1 MRLRDFL
8 ICFSCILVAAGL
20 LWIASGQLD
29 EINSARKEMKL
40 VVDEP
45 LENAPPSLAFA
56 TVAMGA
62 FRGLVVD
69 ILWMRAD
76 KLKEEG
82 QFFDAKQLAEWITT
96 LQPRFASVW
105 DFHAWNMAYNISVAM
120 PATQPQDRWRWVRNG
135 YELLRDKGIPKN
147 PKSISL
153 YRSLAWIFQHK
164 IGGLSDDVHRYYKL
178 QLANEMQPLLGD
190 ASYEYI
196 QSLAQ
201 APKELSEILAQPE
214 VAKFIAD
221 LKSADK
227 SFADEAT
234 LVDNYLSLQQRPG
247 RFSEEAFSVTDR
259 YRGTKGLTAF
269 DTFAKAYHL
278 RHRLKLEPE
287 LMMKINDDYAPIDP
301 QDPNRHL
308 SLDWRHPDVQA
319 IYWAVKGLEAAGGEK
334 GQDYSVDELNTDRIV
349 FHSLQNLY
357 TRGKIIIYPAPPVQD
372 IEKLSDERAAAAGQ
386 DRVFLFPDL
395 KMFAPYKKTMLKV
408 IDKYTS
414 DGGSNMSLENGYRN
428 MLKNAVL
435 MFYQAGHEMYA
446 RKIYAELKKRYPNRK
461 EFKRQSMMAFVKKRF
476 AEDLANISINDAREI
491 IVMMLSE
498 AYFRYA
504 LHDDDAS
511 FARERM
517 ARKIYDN
524 YQKEFSD
531 EDIDRVNLP
540 SFAIMRYIS
549 LMTFLQGPGYPQY
562 LKQNLLGRISIERP
576 ELFKKLQAQHKTL
589 QKESQ
594 QQN

>member
-8 ICFSCILVAAGL
+8 ICFSCVLVAAGL

-29 EINSARKEMKL
+29 NINAARKEMKL
-40 VVDEP
+40 VIDEP

-82 QFFDAKQLAEWITT
+82 QFFDAKQLADWITT

-105 DFHAWNMAYNISVAM
+105 DFQAWNMAYNISVAM

-147 PKSISL
+147 PRSISL

-190 ASYEYI
+190 GSYKYI
-196 QSLAQ
+196 QSLAH
-201 APKELSEILAQPE
+201 APKKLSEILARPE

-221 LKSADK
+221 LRAADN
-227 SFADEAT
+227 SFAENAT
-234 LVDNYLSLQQRPG
+234 LVDDYLSLQQNPAH
-247 RFSEEAFSVTDR
+247 FNEKAFSVVDR
-259 YRGTKGLTAF
+259 YRGTKGLLAF
-269 DTFAKAYHL
+269 DTFAKAYYL
-278 RHRLKLEPE
+278 RHRLKLDPE
-287 LMMKINDDYAPIDP
+287 LMMEINDKYAPVDP
-301 QDPNRHL
+301 QDPNRQL

-319 IYWAVKGLEAAGGEK
+319 IYWAVKGLEAAGGKK
-334 GQDYSVDELNTDRIV
+334 GHDYSIDELNTDRIV
-349 FHSLQNLY
+349 FQSLQNLY
-357 TRGKIIIYPAPPVQD
+357 TRGKMIIYPPPPTQD
-372 IEKLSDERAAAAGQ
+372 IKKLSPERAAVAGQ

-395 KMFAPYKKTMLKV
+395 RMFVPYKRAMLKV
-408 IDKYTS
+408 IEKYTT
-414 DGGSNMSLENGYRN
+414 DKGSNVSLENSYRN

-435 MFYQAGHEMYA
+435 MFYQAGYKKYA
-446 RKIYAELKKRYPNRK
+446 QKIYTELKTRYPNRK
-461 EFKRQSMMAFVKKRF
+461 EFKKQDMMAFVKKRF
-476 AEDLANISINDAREI
+476 ARDLANIGINDAREI

-498 AYFRYA
+498 AYFKYA

-511 FARERM
+511 FAQEKM
-517 ARKIYDN
+517 AKEIYDN

-531 EDIDRVNLP
+531 EDVDRITLP
-540 SFAIMRYIS
+540 SFSTMRYIG
-549 LMTFLQGPGYPQY
+549 LMTFLQGSGPQY
-562 LKQNLLGRISIERP
+562 LKQNLLGRMSVERP
-576 ELFKKLQAQHKTL
+576 KLFKKLQAQHEIL
-589 QKESQ
+589 LKESHR
-594 QQN
+594 QN

>member
-8 ICFSCILVAAGL
+8 ICFGCILVAAGL

-29 EINSARKEMKL
+29 DINSARKEMKL
-40 VVDEP
+40 VIDEP

-135 YELLRDKGIPKN
+135 YELLRDKGIPRN
-147 PKSISL
+147 PKSIVL

-164 IGGLSDDVHRYYKL
+164 IGAVSDDVHRYYKL
-178 QLANEMQPLLGD
+178 QLANEMQPLLGEV
-190 ASYEYI
+190 SYEYI

-201 APKELSEILAQPE
+201 APKELSEILAKPE

-221 LKSADK
+221 LKAADK
-227 SFADEAT
+227 SFADEAA
-234 LVDNYLSLQQRPG
+234 LVDNYLSLQQNPA
-247 RFSEEAFSVTDR
+247 RFSEEAFSVADR

-278 RHRLKLEPE
+278 RHRLKLDPE
-287 LMMKINDDYAPIDP
+287 LMMKINDDYAPAD
-301 QDPNRHL
+301 QEDPNRGL

-319 IYWAVKGLEAAGGEK
+319 IYWAVKGLEIAGGKKE
-334 GQDYSVDELNTDRIV
+334 QDYSIDELNTDRIV

-357 TRGKIIIYPAPPVQD
+357 TRGKMIIYPSPRQD
-372 IEKLSDERAAAAGQ
+372 VEDLSPERAAVAGQ

-395 KMFAPYKKTMLKV
+395 RMFAPYRKAMLKV
-408 IDKYTS
+408 MDKYIS
-414 DGGSNMSLENGYRN
+414 DKGSNLSLENGYRN
-428 MLKNAVL
+428 MLKNAVV
-435 MFYQAGHEMYA
+435 MFYQAGHKMNA
-446 RKIYAELKKRYPNRK
+446 QKIYAELKKRYPDRDEIQK
-461 EFKRQSMMAFVKKRF
+461 QTMMQFVKKRF
-476 AEDLANISINDAREI
+476 AEDLANIGINDAREI

-504 LHDDDAS
+504 LHDDDES
-511 FARERM
+511 FGRERM
-517 ARKIYDN
+517 AEEIYNN
-524 YQKEFSD
+524 YQWEFSD
-531 EDIDRVNLP
+531 EDVDRVTLP
-540 SFAIMRYIS
+540 SFGIMRYIG
-549 LMTFLQGPGYPQY
+549 LMTFLQSPGYPQY
-562 LKQNLLGRISIERP
+562 LKQNLLGRMSVERP
-576 ELFKKLQAQHKTL
+576 ELLEKIQAQHEIF
-589 QKESQ
+589 QKKSE